1 MDLFNEAEEKIGKTK
16 ADELRPD
23 IEQLNRDLQKLRSTP
38 VELEDEP

>member
-1 MDLFNEAEEKIGKTK
+1 MDLFKEAEEKIGKIR

-23 IEQLNRDLQKLRSTP
+23 IEQLDRDLQKLRSTP